1 MLSREI
7 LQRINVAIRYLC
19 KFMVLLRSEG
29 KARGLHLQN
38 AIDTTLGTGL
48 PNGDSLLFAL
58 RIHRVIVSH
67 AFYSI
72 QLSFLYE
79 NVYRMFDDP
88 Q

>member
-1 MLSREI
+1 MSRLE
-7 LQRINVAIRYLC
+7 RGYLC

-29 KARGLHLQN
+29 KARGRHLQN

-48 PNGDSLLFAL
+48 SNDDSLLFVR

-67 AFYSI
+67 AFYSV

-79 NVYRMFDDP
+79 NAYRVFGDSR
-88 Q
+88 